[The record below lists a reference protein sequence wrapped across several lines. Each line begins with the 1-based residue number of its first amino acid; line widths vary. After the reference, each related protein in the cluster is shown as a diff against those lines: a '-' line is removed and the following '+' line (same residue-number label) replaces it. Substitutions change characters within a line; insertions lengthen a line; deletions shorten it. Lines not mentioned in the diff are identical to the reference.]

1 MYWMKKIIYFVILF
15 YCLFLGIPPSSAQ
28 SKALKISEGGRFADN
43 ASEGQEERAAKE
55 EKSNRVGETSLVPSF
70 VSNSSHSHQSK
81 SENVAFFE
89 KQGLSKE
96 QVWVI
101 DGRQEAQ
108 HESFTWVVED
118 NKKVEQ
124 PFLQVEK
131 IAENPIKPEEKTEAI
146 AKPSKKEELEA
157 FDKVVK
163 DAEILPGLFNLY
175 RDKEKNKIYLEIK
188 PEQLKKNYLATGTLE
203 SGIGEAGIY
212 SGMPLHDFLFYFQR
226 VNNKLQFVVRN
237 VNFRTR
243 EGDPQQ
249 RSLARSFSD
258 SVLYSISIKSIHPV
272 RKTILIDLG
281 DLLLTDLAGL
291 SLSLGVAPATDKSY
305 FGTAKA
311 FPLNMEIESV
321 LNFTNT
327 RANSDKLRFGGTL
340 ADLRGFSLRVHYSL
354 SQLSENNYRPRLADE
369 RVGYFITAYQDI
381 SNDEHR
387 DPFVRYINRW
397 NLEKQN
403 PSAPLSPPKKPII
416 FWIDNAVPLEY
427 RDAIKEG
434 VLLWNKAFE
443 KAGFKDAIQV
453 QQMPDNATWDP
464 ADIRYNTIRWINTV
478 DGYFAMGPSRVNP
491 LTGEILA
498 ADILVDGSFI
508 RALKSDYSRV
518 GQFNQ
523 TQNQR
528 SLSTLMQNN
537 LICTNRTEAESSD
550 TSAQSMEMEGL
561 ASRLSKLAG
570 QYDLCYGM
578 EAANQF
584 AYGSLSM
591 KLLQNSPPS
600 REQMKDYI
608 HQYLRLIIAHEVGH
622 TLGLRHNFRG
632 STMLTPQEI
641 NNPDITRRKG
651 MISSVM
657 DYIPPNLSPRGTKQ
671 GDYFPKMIGPYD
683 EWAIQYGYAPIP
695 AATPAAEK
703 PFLDKIAQQSDK
715 PEFSYSTDEDMF
727 DLDPTVNAWDNSNNV
742 LIYSHWQLDNALV
755 MWQRLNKVDLL
766 SGETFSDVKE
776 QFGTVLDQYFK
787 NIYYITKYIG
797 GQSFYRVQP
806 GDPQGKLP
814 FKPVPVQEQR
824 QALDLVQKYVFAED
838 ALSFPPEL
846 LNKLAPSRWRH
857 WGSSPRVGRLDF
869 PIHDWVLYMQSSV
882 LWDLL
887 SGDRLSRLKDIELK
901 TGRDQALTLPELFDT
916 LQNDIWTEVV
926 KPNGKPI
933 VISSLRRGLQRQYV
947 DKLTA
952 MVLRKERVPED
963 ARTIAWYKL
972 KQLNEKLD
980 ELSSNDE
987 YTKAH
992 LLETRDRITKILNA
1006 QVQAN

>member
-1 MYWMKKIIYFVILF
+1 MYWMKKFIYFVILL
-15 YCLFLGIPPSSAQ
+15 YCLFLGIPPSSAK
-28 SKALKISEGGRFADN
+28 SKALKMSEAGRFADN
-43 ASEGQEERAAKE
+43 GSEGQGERAAKE
-55 EKSNRVGETSLVPSF
+55 EKSNRVGKTTLVPSF
-70 VSNSSHSHQSK
+70 VLWSSQSRQSK
-81 SENVAFFE
+81 LKNATFLE

-101 DGRQEAQ
+101 DGKQEAQ
-108 HESFTWVVED
+108 HESFNWVVED

-124 PFLQVEK
+124 PFLQVEN

-146 AKPSKKEELEA
+146 GKPSKKEELEA

-258 SVLYSISIKSIHPV
+258 SVLYSVSIKSIHPV

-354 SQLSENNYRPRLADE
+354 SQLSENSYRPRLADE

-403 PSAPLSPPKKPII
+403 PSAALSPPKKPII

-508 RALKSDYSRV
+508 RALKNDYSRV

-523 TQNQR
+523 TQNQT
-528 SLSTLMQNN
+528 SLSALMQNN
-537 LICTNRTEAESSD
+537 LLCTNKTQAESSD
-550 TSAQSMEMEGL
+550 TSVESVEMDGL
-561 ASRLSKLAG
+561 ANRLSKLAG

-584 AYGSLSM
+584 AYGSMAM
-591 KLLQNSPPS
+591 KLLQNTPPS

-632 STMLTPQEI
+632 STLLTPQEI

-657 DYIPPNLSPRGTKQ
+657 DYIPPNLAPRGTKQ

-695 AATPAAEK
+695 AATPTGEK

-715 PEFSYSTDEDMF
+715 PELSYSTDEDMF
-727 DLDPTVNAWDNSNNV
+727 DLDPTVNAWDDSSNV
-742 LIYSHWQLDNALV
+742 LVYSHWQLDNALV
-755 MWQRLNKVDLL
+755 MWQRLNKVELL
-766 SGETFSDVKE
+766 SGESFSDVKE
-776 QFGTVLDQYFK
+776 QFGTVFNQYFQH
-787 NIYYITKYIG
+787 IYYITKYIG

-814 FKPVPVQEQR
+814 FQPVPVEKQR

-857 WGSSPRVGRLDF
+857 WGSSPRTGRLDF

-887 SGDRLSRLKDIELK
+887 SSDRLSRLKDIELK
-901 TGRDQALTLPELFDT
+901 TGRDQALSLPELFDT
-916 LQNDIWTEVV
+916 LQNDIWTEVL

-963 ARTIAWYKL
+963 ARTLAWYKL

-980 ELSSNDE
+980 GLSSNDE

-1006 QVQAN
+1006 EVQAN